1 MQLWLQESERYGE
14 RLTKID
20 EEIKEADISHKDEY
34 LKQLEF
40 ANEQISQLNYKK
52 GSLKNQ
58 LQSLDTEKQALNSEI
73 ETLRKNMVG
82 DDGGELG
89 KLQRLIDAINLLKER
104 LIVQKQQDLQD
115 NTLEIYKQIS
125 HDERVKSVVITPDKV
140 EFLDK
145 SQNEVA
151 ESSKGETQLQLTA
164 LVLALS
170 KTTEFTA
177 PMVIDTP
184 LARLDEVNREK
195 LLNYLASLPQQVILL
210 AQSGEIN
217 RNKCD
222 ELLGQ
227 NKAQKT
233 FVVESEDFET
243 GRMATV
249 SEDYYFSE

>member
-1 MQLWLQESERYGE
+1 M
-14 RLTKID
+14 
-20 EEIKEADISHKDEY
+20 
-34 LKQLEF
+34 KQLKF
-40 ANEQISQLNYKK
+40 ANEQISNLSHEK

-58 LQSLDTEKQALNSEI
+58 LESLDTEKRTLNSEI

-104 LIVQKQQDLQD
+104 LIVRKQQDLQD
-115 NTLEIYKQIS
+115 NTLEIYNQIS
-125 HDERVKSVVITPDKV
+125 HDTRVQSVCITPNKV

-151 ESSKGETQLQLTA
+151 VSSAGETQLQLTA
-164 LVLALS
+164 LILALS
-170 KTTEFTA
+170 KTTGFAA

-184 LARLDEVNREK
+184 LARLDEVNREN

-210 AQSGEIN
+210 TQSGEIN

-222 ELLGQ
+222 ELLEQ